1 MRFDVHV
8 AKPLMLISDSLGHGF
23 RRTYMTAA
31 RVSRSSG
38 GFMDMVAIYIAA
50 ATATSTER
58 LRALTGFW
66 AS

>member
-38 GFMDMVAIYIAA
+38 GFMDMVAIYI
-50 ATATSTER
+50 
-58 LRALTGFW
+58 
-66 AS
+66 